1 MNVAEIIRIKKTSI
15 EIKQK
20 KRPKLQLFLHKLN
33 KYKIFL
39 LMLTPAICYFLLFS
53 YLPLSGVVLAFKN
66 YNYRDGI
73 FGSPWVGFENFR
85 FFFISGQAWIVIR
98 NTVLYNVVFI
108 VINTFMQMTVA
119 ILLTE
124 IKGKWFKK
132 ISQSIMFLPYFIS
145 WVIVGVIAYNFLS
158 SYGIIN
164 SFLVNMGLEK
174 INFNIAPQY
183 WPFILVFFSVW
194 KNIGYG
200 SVLYLAAIMGIDSEI
215 YEAAE
220 IDGANRWQQIFKI
233 TIPSL
238 YPTLIILT
246 LLAVGRIF
254 RGDFE
259 MFYQLIG
266 SNGLLYNYTDVID
279 TFTFRALISSNDVG
293 MSAATGL
300 FQSVFCFVTIMITNG
315 LVKRYDRDYS
325 LF

>member
-1 MNVAEIIRIKKTSI
+1 MTETTAVRNLQSEPRENEKKPFL
-15 EIKQK
+15 K
-20 KRPKLQLFLHKLN
+20 PFLHKLN
-33 KYKIFL
+33 KYKILL
-39 LMLTPAICYFLLFS
+39 LMLLPAVFYFTLFS
-53 YLPLSGVVLAFKN
+53 YIPLGGIVLAFKN

-73 FGSPWVGFENFR
+73 FGSPWTGFENFR
-85 FFFISGQAWIVIR
+85 FFFISGQAWVVIR

-108 VINTFMQMTVA
+108 TVNTCMQMTTA

-132 ISQSIMFLPYFIS
+132 VTQSVMFLPYFIS
-145 WVIVGVIAYNFLS
+145 WVIVGVISYNFFS

-164 SFLVNMGLEK
+164 TLRNGIGLDK
-174 INFNIAPQY
+174 INFNTTPHY
-183 WPFILVFFSVW
+183 WPFILVFFSMW

-200 SVLYLAAIMGIDSEI
+200 SVLYLAAIMGIDAEI

-220 IDGANRWQQIFKI
+220 IDGANRWQKIFKI

-238 YPTLIILT
+238 YPTLTILT

-254 RGDFE
+254 RGDLE

-266 SNGLLYNYTDVID
+266 TNGLLYNYTDVID

-293 MSAATGL
+293 MAAATGL
-300 FQSVFCFVTIMITNG
+300 FQSVFCFVTILITNTM
-315 LVKRYDRDYS
+315 VKRYDKDYS